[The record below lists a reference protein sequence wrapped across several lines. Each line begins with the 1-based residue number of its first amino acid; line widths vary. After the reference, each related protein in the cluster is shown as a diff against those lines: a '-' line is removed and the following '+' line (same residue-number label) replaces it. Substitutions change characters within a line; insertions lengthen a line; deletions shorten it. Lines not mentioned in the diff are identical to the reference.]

1 MKLEDFVRPLYQDL
15 DGASRFD
22 AVERAGRIARTLA
35 PPSRELDLLILFSGL
50 GKWLEKPRNYSR
62 VLLNA
67 DISDP
72 ELRATVAS
80 VRRLDSPQ
88 TEAEVAVA
96 AAMLVDSAGVRGFAE
111 RLAHARREGISIA
124 DLARELPAEIPEW
137 VPAVARRMI
146 EQRHEERAKFAAAIL
161 GEM

>member
-22 AVERAGRIARTLA
+22 AVERAGRIARELA

-50 GKWLEKPRNYSR
+50 GKWLEKPRNFSR
-62 VLLNA
+62 VILNA
-67 DISDP
+67 DISDD

-80 VRRLDSPQ
+80 LRRLETPQ
-88 TEAEVAVA
+88 TDAERAVA
-96 AAMLVDSAGVRGFAE
+96 AAMLVDAAGVRGFAE

-124 DLARELPAEIPEW
+124 DVAREAPPPIPEW
-137 VPAVARRMI
+137 VPAGARAMI
-146 EQRHEERAKFAAAIL
+146 EKRHAERAVFAEAIL
-161 GEM
+161 AEM